1 MSQKREIECL
11 ARLQSL
17 TGSVNE
23 ILKFILDEKLIEKE
37 TVKSIMQSS
46 DQAKELQNFLK
57 NLSKTDMI
65 QLLEYEWVILPVE
78 RIKISMVTSRSSKEF
93 TFNF

>member
-11 ARLQSL
+11 TRLQNL
-17 TGSVNE
+17 TGSVDE
-23 ILKFILDEKLIEKE
+23 ILQFILDEKLIEKE
-37 TVKSIMQSS
+37 KVKDIKHSS
-46 DQAKELQNFLK
+46 DQAKELQIFLK
-57 NLSKTDMI
+57 NLSKTDKI

-78 RIKISMVTSRSSKEF
+78 RIKISVVTNRSSKEF